1 MSVTQGSDTRE
12 VITQAA
18 LAFIDEHG
26 VDALTLRAL
35 GQAVGIHHTAIY
47 RHFASRDEVLGAVMG
62 VVMSSVIDD
71 VSTEAAHPR
80 DRLLDLIRGLRRAFH
95 THPGVIRAAL
105 VPAPQIADTQPA
117 QVFFG
122 MVVQALRDAG
132 LDGPDLAIHVRILEG
147 YAIGA
152 TVFDFAG
159 APVHLESRRQR
170 YRAVPDAAF
179 EEASRN
185 EGGIDALNEV
195 AFDAGLVV
203 LVDACLAAG
212 RRAQEQA
219 PI

>member
-47 RHFASRDEVLGAVMG
+47 RHFASRDEVLGAAMGAVMRETL
-62 VVMSSVIDD
+62 DD
-71 VSTEAAHPR
+71 LPQALEDPR
-80 DRLLDLIRGLRRAFH
+80 ERLLGLIRNLRRAFH
-95 THPGVIRAAL
+95 AHPGVIRAAL

-179 EEASRN
+179 EEASRD
-185 EGGIDALNEV
+185 EGGIDRLNEA

-212 RRAQEQA
+212 RRLQGED

>member
-1 MSVTQGSDTRE
+1 VSVTQGSDTRE

-26 VDALTLRAL
+26 VDELTLRAL

-62 VVMSSVIDD
+62 VVMRSVVDD
-71 VSTEAAHPR
+71 VPTGIEDPR
-80 DRLLDLIRGLRRAFH
+80 DRLLVLIRGLRRAFH
-95 THPGVIRAAL
+95 AHPGVTRAAL

-117 QVFFG
+117 QIFFG

-132 LDGPDLAIHVRILEG
+132 LDGPELAIHVRILEG

-170 YRAVPDAAF
+170 YRAVPEAAF
-179 EEASRN
+179 EVASRD
-185 EGGIDALNEV
+185 EAGIDALNEV
-195 AFDAGLVV
+195 AFDAGLVA

-212 RRAQEQA
+212 RRAREEN
-219 PI
+219 PT

>member
-1 MSVTQGSDTRE
+1 M
-12 VITQAA
+12 ITQAA

-62 VVMSSVIDD
+62 VVMRSVLDD
-71 VSTEAAHPR
+71 VPTGITDPR
-80 DRLLDLIRGLRRAFH
+80 DRLVELIRGLRREFH
-95 THPGVIRAAL
+95 AHPGVIRAAL
-105 VPAPQIADTQPA
+105 VPAPQIADTQAA
-117 QVFFG
+117 QTFFG
-122 MVVQALRDAG
+122 MVVGALRDAG
-132 LDGPDLAIHVRILEG
+132 LDGPELAIQVRILEG

-159 APVHLESRRQR
+159 APLHLESRRQR

-179 EEASRN
+179 EVPSRDEA
-185 EGGIDALNEV
+185 GIDALNEA
-195 AFDAGLVV
+195 AFDAGLIA

-212 RRAQEQA
+212 RGAGR
-219 PI
+219 PDNG

>member
-62 VVMSSVIDD
+62 VVMRETLDD
-71 VSTEAAHPR
+71 LPQDLEDPR
-80 DRLLDLIRGLRRAFH
+80 ERLLGLIRNLRRAFH
-95 THPGVIRAAL
+95 THPGVIRTAL

-147 YAIGA
+147 YAIGT

-179 EEASRN
+179 EAPSRDEA
-185 EGGIDALNEV
+185 GIDALNEA

-212 RRAQEQA
+212 RRAREQG

>member
-18 LAFIDEHG
+18 LAFIDERG

-47 RHFASRDEVLGAVMG
+47 RHFASRDEVLGAAMGAVMRETL
-62 VVMSSVIDD
+62 DD
-71 VSTEAAHPR
+71 LPQALEDPR
-80 DRLLDLIRGLRRAFH
+80 ERLLGLIRNLRRAFH
-95 THPGVIRAAL
+95 AHPGVIRAAL

-179 EEASRN
+179 EEASRD
-185 EGGIDALNEV
+185 EGGIDRLNED

-212 RRAQEQA
+212 RRVQGED

>member
-62 VVMSSVIDD
+62 VVMRETLDD
-71 VSTEAAHPR
+71 LPQDLEDPR
-80 DRLLDLIRGLRRAFH
+80 ERLLGLIRNLRRAFH

-147 YAIGA
+147 YAIGT

-179 EEASRN
+179 EAPSRDEA
-185 EGGIDALNEV
+185 GIDALNEA

-212 RRAQEQA
+212 RRAREQG